1 VDQVDQLDQLDQE
14 NEFYFLI
21 ELGQACVQKPGF
33 SVPLKP
39 GMSLIALDKL
49 APHDEENP
57 IPEPLSPAPRRLV
70 PFSESPHQV
79 FKQPGPGETLPPT
92 AHCLLFTV
100 YCLLFT
106 VYCLLLTGTRAAT

>member
-1 VDQVDQLDQLDQE
+1 MDQVDQLDQLDQE

-79 FKQPGPGETLPPT
+79 FQ
-92 AHCLLFTV
+92 
-100 YCLLFT
+100 
-106 VYCLLLTGTRAAT
+106 AAWPW